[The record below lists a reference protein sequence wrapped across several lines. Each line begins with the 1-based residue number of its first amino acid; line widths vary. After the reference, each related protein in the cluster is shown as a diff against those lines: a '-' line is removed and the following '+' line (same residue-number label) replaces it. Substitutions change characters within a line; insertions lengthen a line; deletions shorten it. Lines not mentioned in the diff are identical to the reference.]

1 MSIREW
7 CVQNGL
13 KTTAYKYWV
22 RKFNLMDRQATEGNT
37 FAEVILLP
45 ETTNS
50 TEATGSTS
58 GISLSL
64 GDFSIG
70 ISDGFNPITLT
81 EFGEGS
87 EKAMMQHMVSAHA
100 LSKQLPLRL
109 ILRIIPFFSSSS
121 I

>member
-1 MSIREW
+1 
-7 CVQNGL
+7 
-13 KTTAYKYWV
+13 
-22 RKFNLMDRQATEGNT
+22 MDRQATEGNT

-81 EFGEGS
+81 ELV
-87 EKAMMQHMVSAHA
+87 KV
-100 LSKQLPLRL
+100 LKKV
-109 ILRIIPFFSSSS
+109 
-121 I
+121 